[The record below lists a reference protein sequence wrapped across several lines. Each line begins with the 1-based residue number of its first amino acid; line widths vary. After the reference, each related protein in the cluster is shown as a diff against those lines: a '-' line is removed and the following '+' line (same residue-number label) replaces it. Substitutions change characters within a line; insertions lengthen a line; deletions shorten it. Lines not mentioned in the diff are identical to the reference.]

1 VSVAKL
7 TSGQTPRRGGQRIAP
22 GERSEPGVGYLI
34 IREPRQGR
42 KALFYNGFVSP
53 LQGSMFA
60 DSFQGFAALTPGY
73 FLIAP
78 SGLGEKASFATETSY
93 RLFNPARLEV

>member
-1 VSVAKL
+1 
-7 TSGQTPRRGGQRIAP
+7 
-22 GERSEPGVGYLI
+22 
-34 IREPRQGR
+34 
-42 KALFYNGFVSP
+42 
-53 LQGSMFA
+53 MFA

-93 RLFNPARLEV
+93 RLFNPARLEA